1 MRPGGLVCFRD
12 YGAYDLPMLRFP
24 PSRRLADRTYA
35 RMDGTLAR
43 FFTVDEVRTMFREA
57 GLVEEGAGGDGE
69 NIALLATLKSTRFI
83 AAEHVTNPP

>member
-1 MRPGGLVCFRD
+1 M
-12 YGAYDLPMLRFP
+12 
-24 PSRRLADRTYA
+24 ADRQYA

-69 NIALLATLKSTRFI
+69 ATPVRYCCVHNENKRKGILMKRVFVHG
-83 AAEHVTNPP
+83 AWRKPA